1 MPDSTTARARHV
13 FRSHHSRFGRIAAGA
28 AKLAGHPL
36 AFGCA
41 SLTIILW
48 ALAGPMCRY
57 SDTWQMTI
65 NTGTTIVTF
74 LMIFLLQNSQNRESI
89 SVQIKLDEIIRAIA
103 GAHNA
108 LLDLEN
114 LDQKELE
121 AVRATYEKL
130 ASAARQQI
138 EQGGDDIDTP
148 AFDGPDGAG

>member
-1 MPDSTTARARHV
+1 MPNATTTRAKIL
-13 FRSHHSRFGRIAAGA
+13 FRSHRSRFGQLAAA
-28 AKLAGHPL
+28 AARLAGHPL
-36 AFGCA
+36 AFGVA
-41 SLTIILW
+41 ALTIILW
-48 ALAGPMCRY
+48 ALAGPVFHF

-74 LMIFLLQNSQNRESI
+74 LMIFLIQNSQNRESLA
-89 SVQIKLDEIIRAIA
+89 VQIKLDELIRALA

-130 ASAARQQI
+130 ASAARKRI
-138 EQGGDDIDTP
+138 EQGGNDVDTP
-148 AFDGPDGAG
+148 GFESPR